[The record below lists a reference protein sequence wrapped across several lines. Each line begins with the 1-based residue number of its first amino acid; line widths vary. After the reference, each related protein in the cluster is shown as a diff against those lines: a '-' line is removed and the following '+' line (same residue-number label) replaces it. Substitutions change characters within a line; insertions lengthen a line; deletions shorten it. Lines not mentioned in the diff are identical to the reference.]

1 LKYFQSMDDTFK
13 LDWTSVSVALLV
25 CLAIIVVQ
33 YTWMTVCRRFK
44 VLQKCQSRLTNHGG
58 EIVAREHNVN
68 FVFTL
73 CGGHISPILAACE
86 NLNIRIIDTRH
97 EATAVFAADA
107 MSRLSGKIGVA
118 CVTAGP
124 GVANT
129 IVALKNAQMAESSVL
144 LLAGASP
151 TLLKGRGPLQDM
163 DQIALVKSICKCAV
177 TVTRVKDISKK
188 LRPVFVELPVEVL
201 YPFDIVKKQMGI
213 KENCKGFRD
222 RIINFYLRWALCQ
235 LFQDAELEFD
245 CSPLTP
251 HLTEAKIA
259 DVELIKQMLARSS
272 RPLMLLGSQLM
283 ANFENIH
290 QLKGAIEL
298 IGIPCYCGGMS
309 RGVLSD
315 DSELLFRHKRREALK
330 QADFI
335 LLVGTVCD
343 FRLNY
348 GKSLNP
354 MADVVVVNRGKN
366 QIKMNAGWFWKLS
379 HGICADPSDFLIKL
393 SQANVNDSLKESR
406 FSGWMEILRDQ
417 ENLQELEIIKLTEQN
432 SIDQNLL
439 NSILLLKKVDSA
451 APDDTIFVFDGGDFV
466 GSASYIIRPRG
477 CLKWLDPG
485 PFGTLGIG
493 AGFAIAAKLCHP
505 NLPVWI
511 IYGDGAVGYSL
522 LEFDTFTRH
531 QLPVVAVVGNDA
543 RWSQIHR
550 TQTSIFGTAVG
561 CVLEYSSYE
570 QVAAAF
576 HFKGIKID
584 GTNGITVEGIL
595 NEVPQLNAHG
605 IGVLLNCYISPSG
618 FRDGI
623 E

>member
-1 LKYFQSMDDTFK
+1 
-13 LDWTSVSVALLV
+13 
-25 CLAIIVVQ
+25 
-33 YTWMTVCRRFK
+33 
-44 VLQKCQSRLTNHGG
+44 
-58 EIVAREHNVN
+58 
-68 FVFTL
+68 
-73 CGGHISPILAACE
+73 LAACE

-177 TVTRVKDISKK
+177 TVTRIKDISKK
-188 LRPVFVELPVEVL
+188 LRLAIQLARSDVPGPVFVELPVEVL
-201 YPFDIVKKQMGI
+201 YPFDIVKNQMGI
-213 KENCKGFRD
+213 KENCKRFWD
-222 RIINFYLRWALCQ
+222 RIINFYLRWALCR

-251 HLTEAKIA
+251 HLTETRIA
-259 DVELIKQMLARSS
+259 DVELVKQMLARSS

-298 IGIPCYCGGMS
+298 IGIPCYCSGMS

-335 LLVGTVCD
+335 LLVGAVCD

-393 SQANVNDSLKESR
+393 SLAN
-406 FSGWMEILRDQ
+406 
-417 ENLQELEIIKLTEQN
+417 
-432 SIDQNLL
+432 
-439 NSILLLKKVDSA
+439 VDSA
-451 APDDTIFVFDGGDFV
+451 APDDAIFVFDGGDFV

-522 LEFDTFTRH
+522 LEFDTFARH
-531 QLPVVAVVGNDA
+531 KLPVVAVVGNDA

-570 QVAAAF
+570 KVAAAF

-584 GTNGITVEGIL
+584 GTNEKTVEGIL

-605 IGVLLNCYISPSG
+605 IGVLLNCYISPSD
-618 FRDGI
+618 FRDGSYRN
-623 E
+623 

>member
-1 LKYFQSMDDTFK
+1 MDNTFK
-13 LDWTSVSVALLV
+13 LDLTSASVALLV

-33 YTWMTVCRRFK
+33 YTWMKIFRRFK
-44 VLQKCQSRLTNHGG
+44 VLQHCQSRLTNHGG
-58 EIVAREHNVN
+58 EIVARVLLEHNVN

-177 TVTRVKDISKK
+177 TVTRIKDISKK

-201 YPFDIVKKQMGI
+201 YPFDIVKNQMGI
-213 KENCKGFRD
+213 KENCKRFWD
-222 RIINFYLRWALCQ
+222 RIINFYLRWALCR

-251 HLTEAKIA
+251 HLTETRIA
-259 DVELIKQMLARSS
+259 DVELVKQMLARSS

-298 IGIPCYCGGMS
+298 IGIPCYCSGMS

-335 LLVGTVCD
+335 LLVGAVCD

-393 SQANVNDSLKESR
+393 SLANVNDSLKESR
-406 FSGWMEILRDQ
+406 FSGWMKILRDQ

-451 APDDTIFVFDGGDFV
+451 APDDAIFVFDGGDFV

-522 LEFDTFTRH
+522 LEFDTFARH
-531 QLPVVAVVGNDA
+531 KLPVVAVVGNDA

-570 QVAAAF
+570 KVAAAF

-584 GTNGITVEGIL
+584 GTNEKTVEGIL

-605 IGVLLNCYISPSG
+605 IGVLLNCYISPSD
-618 FRDGI
+618 FRDGSI
-623 E
+623 SL

>member
-315 DSELLFRHKRREALK
+315 NSELLFRHKRRKALK

-335 LLVGTVCD
+335 LLVGAVCD

-451 APDDTIFVFDGGDFV
+451 APDDTIFVFDG
-466 GSASYIIRPRG
+466 
-477 CLKWLDPG
+477 DPG

-618 FRDGI
+618 FRDGSI
-623 E
+623 SL

>member
-1 LKYFQSMDDTFK
+1 MDNTFK

-33 YTWMTVCRRFK
+33 CTWMAVCRRFK
-44 VLQKCQSRLTNHGG
+44 VLQKYQTELTKHGG
-58 EIVAREHNVN
+58 EIVARVLSEHNVN

-177 TVTRVKDISKK
+177 TVKRVKDISKK

-213 KENCKGFRD
+213 KENCKGFWD
-222 RIINFYLRWALCQ
+222 RMINFYLRWTLCR

-245 CSPLTP
+245 CSPLIP
-251 HLTEAKIA
+251 HLTKAKIA
-259 DVELIKQMLARSS
+259 DVELIKQMLTRSS

-290 QLKGAIEL
+290 QLREAIEL

-335 LLVGTVCD
+335 LLVGAVCD

-366 QIKMNAGWFWKLS
+366 QINMNAGWFWKLT

-406 FSGWMEILRDQ
+406 FSGWVEILRDQ

-439 NSILLLKKVDSA
+439 NSILLLKKVDNA

-570 QVAAAF
+570 KVAAAF

-584 GTNGITVEGIL
+584 GTNEKTVEGIL
-595 NEVPQLNAHG
+595 NEILQLNAHG
-605 IGVLLNCYISPSG
+605 IGILLNCYISPSG
-618 FRDGI
+618 FRDGSI
-623 E
+623 SL

>member
-44 VLQKCQSRLTNHGG
+44 VLQKCQ
-58 EIVAREHNVN
+58 EHNVN

-315 DSELLFRHKRREALK
+315 NSELLFRHKRRKALK

-335 LLVGTVCD
+335 LLVGAVCD

-618 FRDGI
+618 FRDGSI
-623 E
+623 SL

>member
-1 LKYFQSMDDTFK
+1 M
-13 LDWTSVSVALLV
+13 A
-25 CLAIIVVQ
+25 
-33 YTWMTVCRRFK
+33 
-44 VLQKCQSRLTNHGG
+44 
-58 EIVAREHNVN
+58 
-68 FVFTL
+68 
-73 CGGHISPILAACE
+73 
-86 NLNIRIIDTRH
+86 
-97 EATAVFAADA
+97 ATAVFAADA

-177 TVTRVKDISKK
+177 TVKRVKDISKK
-188 LRPVFVELPVEVL
+188 LRLAIQLARSDVP
-201 YPFDIVKKQMGI
+201 GI
-213 KENCKGFRD
+213 
-222 RIINFYLRWALCQ
+222 YLRWTLCR

-245 CSPLTP
+245 CSPLIP

-259 DVELIKQMLARSS
+259 DVELIKQMLTRSS

-290 QLKGAIEL
+290 QLREAIEL

-335 LLVGTVCD
+335 LLVGAVCD

-366 QIKMNAGWFWKLS
+366 QINMNAGWFWKLT

-406 FSGWMEILRDQ
+406 FSGWVEILRDQ
-417 ENLQELEIIKLTEQN
+417 ENLQEHEIIKLTEQN

-439 NSILLLKKVDSA
+439 NSILLLKKVDNA

-570 QVAAAF
+570 KVAAAF

-584 GTNGITVEGIL
+584 GTNEKTVEGIL
-595 NEVPQLNAHG
+595 NEILQLNAHG
-605 IGVLLNCYISPSG
+605 IGILLNCYISPSG
-618 FRDGI
+618 FRDGSI
-623 E
+623 SL